1 MRHRVREGASV
12 VCATP
17 LSESGA
23 LEAALTTLSVSGLA
37 FEVEGD
43 PTTTPGTRLAPMT
56 VRAGDCSI
64 RGDALVRSVKVLGAG
79 RFEIGCLFVPESA
92 AAEDRWMAL
101 ISGVEVALGMRG
113 V

>member
-1 MRHRVREGASV
+1 MS
-12 VCATP
+12 CATP
-17 LSESGA
+17 LSESGS

-37 FEVEGD
+37 FEVDGD
-43 PTTTPGTRLAPMT
+43 PTCMPGTRLTSIT
-56 VRAGDCSI
+56 VRAGDCAI
-64 RGDALVRSVKVLGAG
+64 RGDALVRSVKVLGTAH
-79 RFEIGCLFVPESA
+79 FEIGCLFVPESA